1 MARRTTVI
9 SCAQVISSVACWG
22 IDEAARS
29 LSGSDSQSSRTA
41 FVYSQTN
48 LTARTSSPPSSAERS
63 STEILCSACDIGV
76 VAGGV
81 LEKPLQEGV
90 LLLQRSDECVRCSH
104 LRLQGSLEL
113 GNLRLIVIDL
123 RLIRVHLVL
132 ERLRLASDHA
142 SGRIGDAAQSVSRV
156 LEEPAGG
163 RTTQKSQ

>member
-41 FVYSQTN
+41 FAYSHAT
-48 LTARTSSPPSSAERS
+48 LAARTSSPPSSAERS
-63 STEILCSACDIGV
+63 STESLCSACDIGI

-81 LEKPLQEGV
+81 LEESLQESV
-90 LLLQRSDECVRCSH
+90 LLLERGDQRIRCGH
-104 LRLQGSLEL
+104 LRLQGGLEL
-113 GNLRLIVIDL
+113 GDLGLIIIDL